1 MINRM
6 SLTNRIFHSFGNLR
20 TEEQNPVL
28 QSTEK
33 ISRLVDQNCAVPNS
47 ELHVGYMNVYPNTIL
62 LILNGSLDGNTY
74 ETLINMGDALL
85 SLKAGCLIVDMSD
98 VTTLTTSGLLALN
111 NLVRI
116 MNGKSMVDF
125 GHGWAA
131 LHEME
136 NDFQA
141 VLQSHVKLLCP
152 QPQILNILMRSG
164 MNQICEIFDD
174 IDEAL
179 NRY

>member
-6 SLTNRIFHSFGNLR
+6 SLPNRIFHSFGNLR
-20 TEEQNPVL
+20 TQEQNSIL

-33 ISRLVDQNCAVPNS
+33 MNRVVDQNRTIPNS
-47 ELHVGYMNVYPNTIL
+47 ELHVGYMNIYPNTIL
-62 LILNGSLDGNTY
+62 LVLNGPLDGNTY
-74 ETLINMGDALL
+74 ETLINIGEALL
-85 SLKAGCLIVDMSD
+85 PLRADCLIVDISD
-98 VTTLTTSGLLALN
+98 VSTLTTAGLLALN

-141 VLQSHVKLLCP
+141 VLQAHVKLLCP
-152 QPQILNILMRSG
+152 QPQILNILTRSG

-174 IDEAL
+174 IDVAL
-179 NRY
+179 KRY